1 LRKSVVAAAALS
13 APLLAIAAREAIR
26 LFGGLSDPRQATVA
40 PILWIFGVF
49 VTLTLIW
56 IGVFLVGR
64 AKDRD
69 PRRLSLE
76 ATAAIAIAEAKKRAP
91 APKCPKCG
99 RARVSEKVA
108 RCLYCGE
115 GFEDSAG
122 IPSGSGG
129 LP

>member
-1 LRKSVVAAAALS
+1 MRKSVVAAAAIS
-13 APLLAIAAREAIR
+13 VPLLAIAVREAIR
-26 LFGGLSDPRQATVA
+26 LFAGLSDPRQTSAA

-64 AKDRD
+64 TTESD

-76 ATAAIAIAEAKKRAP
+76 ATAAIAIAEARKRAP

-99 RARVSEKVA
+99 RARVSEKVP
-108 RCLYCGE
+108 RCLYCG
-115 GFEDSAG
+115 AG
-122 IPSGSGG
+122 LLGEEAGVQKPS
-129 LP
+129 

>member
-1 LRKSVVAAAALS
+1 LRKSVVAAAAVS
-13 APLLAIAAREAIR
+13 APLAAIGAREAIR
-26 LFGGLSDPRQATVA
+26 LFAGLSDPRQASVA

-64 AKDRD
+64 TKDRD

-99 RARVSEKVA
+99 RARVTETAA
-108 RCLYCGE
+108 RCLYCGAEFGE
-115 GFEDSAG
+115 GT
-122 IPSGSGG
+122 SGDENGQTER
-129 LP
+129 